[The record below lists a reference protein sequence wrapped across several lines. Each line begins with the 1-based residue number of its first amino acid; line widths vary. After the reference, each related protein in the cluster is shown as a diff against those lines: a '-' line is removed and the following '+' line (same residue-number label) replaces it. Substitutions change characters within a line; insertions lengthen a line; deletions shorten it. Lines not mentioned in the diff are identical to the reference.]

1 MDLKTAKELFEE
13 IVELCYNTSNNRLID
28 VVDDIYNDIIE
39 SDSISEII
47 VFLSEIHVVINEE
60 DIPPEEGDIIYEI
73 QEKIESLYDLA

>member
-1 MDLKTAKELFEE
+1 MNLKTAKELFEE

-60 DIPPEEGDIIYEI
+60 DIPPEEEDIIYEI
-73 QEKIESLYDLA
+73 QEKIESLSE